1 MALHYIGWDIA
12 QRVRCIPSVSYFS
25 TETVD
30 MPSDKY
36 ELGSIENGKQET
48 PREKRDGSPDSGVEN
63 AAYLQSTD
71 TVSINLQW
79 PVMILASGR
88 DSVVTKDNPGSNNS
102 FYATVIQKS

>member
-1 MALHYIGWDIA
+1 
-12 QRVRCIPSVSYFS
+12 
-25 TETVD
+25 

-71 TVSINLQW
+71 TVSINLQ
-79 PVMILASGR
+79 
-88 DSVVTKDNPGSNNS
+88 
-102 FYATVIQKS
+102 